1 MNFDLLFAVLF
12 YGLLIWFFFKKREKW
27 EVHGKIIALYK
38 TQLGVKAMEK
48 LASKFPTLLKF
59 LSGIS
64 LTVGFIG
71 MGLIF
76 YYLIIG
82 TYTLITIPKAIPAVA
97 PVLPGVKIPGLPVL
111 SFWHWIIA
119 IFIVAVVHEFS
130 HGIYSRLY
138 KIPLKS
144 SGLAL
149 FGPILGA
156 FVEPDEK
163 LLKKQS
169 RFRQITIFSAGSFSN
184 IILAIIAIL
193 LLQWGA
199 APLYSNFYETTGIQV
214 NSLLPGH
221 AAEAAGIKAPVI
233 ITSINSMPATTAA
246 EFFNATKD
254 IRARD
259 PVTIETSQGT
269 FTLLA
274 EEHPQN
280 ATKGFI
286 GIADFEMQT
295 SIKPE
300 KKEKYGTFIPS
311 SVAWLHMLLFW
322 VFIVSFGIGL
332 FNLLPLGP
340 IDGGRMFYT
349 ALGYFIKKESMQK
362 RIFGAVTLFCLLLIL
377 INLFPYIWK
386 LFVWIGKLF
395 VIGS

>member
-1 MNFDLLFAVLF
+1 MNLDLLFAILF
-12 YGLLIWFFFKKREKW
+12 YGLIIWFFFKKREKW

-38 TQLGVKAMEK
+38 TQLGVRTMEK
-48 LASKFPTLLKF
+48 IAKKFPGLLRF

-64 LTVGFIG
+64 LTFGFLG
-71 MGLIF
+71 MGIIF
-76 YYLIIG
+76 YYLIVG
-82 TYTLITIPKAIPAVA
+82 TYTLITVPKAIPAVA
-97 PVLPGVKIPGLPVL
+97 PVLPGVSIPGLPDL

-119 IFIVAVVHEFS
+119 IFIVAVIHEFS

-138 KIPLKS
+138 KVPLKS
-144 SGLAL
+144 SGFAL

-184 IILAIIAIL
+184 IILAVIAIL
-193 LLQWGA
+193 LLQLGMS
-199 APLYSNFYETTGIQV
+199 PLYNNFYETTGIQV
-214 NSLLPGH
+214 NTILPGH
-221 AAEAAGIKAPVI
+221 AAGAAGINSPVI
-233 ITSINSMPATTAA
+233 ITSINSMPTTSAA

-254 IRARD
+254 ILARD
-259 PVTIETSQGT
+259 SIILETSQGRFSVT
-269 FTLLA
+269 A

-280 ATKGFI
+280 SSKGFI

-295 SIKPE
+295 SIRQD
-300 KKEKYGTFIPS
+300 KKEQYGTFIPAAVS
-311 SVAWLHMLLFW
+311 WLHMLIFW
-322 VFIVSFGIGL
+322 IFVVSFGIGL

-349 ALGYFIKKESMQK
+349 ALGYFVKKESMQK
-362 RIFGAVTLFCLLLIL
+362 RIFGAVTLFCLLLIF